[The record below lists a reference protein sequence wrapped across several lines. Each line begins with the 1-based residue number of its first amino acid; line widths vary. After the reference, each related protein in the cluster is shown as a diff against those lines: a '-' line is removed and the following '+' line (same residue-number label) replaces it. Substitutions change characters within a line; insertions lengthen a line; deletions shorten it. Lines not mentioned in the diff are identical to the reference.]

1 MHLQEEHPQPAA
13 CRTLLMHTIGHMHA
27 LQTTASPPSH
37 HAGVNSCTTSQDD
50 KVPPVGS
57 ISSNGTPSS
66 PLVSKLGGHLLP
78 EGRRASM
85 PGLSMLP
92 GVPPA
97 PQGPG
102 APTTGW
108 GSPGSESPPT
118 GLSPKPPG
126 VPSRNTSGP
135 RPQSLLNPERS
146 GGTGSLRDTERLGS
160 TGGASFDPLD
170 PSLPPWVPQVRSSQG
185 PGEVWKCGGRCGG

>member
-1 MHLQEEHPQPAA
+1 MQLRTAPCTRMRNTHNQLPAPTAHAHKWAHA
-13 CRTLLMHTIGHMHA
+13 C
-27 LQTTASPPSH
+27 PSH
-37 HAGVNSCTTSQDD
+37 HARADSGTASQED
-50 KVPPVGS
+50 KVPPPVGS

-66 PLVSKLGGHLLP
+66 PLVSKLGGHLIP

-97 PQGPG
+97 PPGPG

-126 VPSRNTSGP
+126 VPSRNASGP
-135 RPQSLLNPERS
+135 RSQSLLNPERS
-146 GGTGSLRDTERLGS
+146 GGTASLRGTERLGS

-170 PSLPPWVPQVRSSQG
+170 PSLPPWVPQVRSSRG
-185 PGEVWKCGGRCGG
+185 PGKVWESGGRCGG